1 MKKVNVTISV
11 SEFQLESIRELLNLS
26 SDVSDERCVELFI
39 VENTCIDEDG
49 ESF

>member
-1 MKKVNVTISV
+1 MKKVNVKISV
-11 SEFQLESIRELLNLS
+11 NEFQLESIRELLNLPD
-26 SDVSDERCVELFI
+26 DVSDERCIELFI

>member
-1 MKKVNVTISV
+1 MEKLNITITVN
-11 SEFQLESIRELLNLS
+11 EYQLHSIRELMNMPD
-26 SDVSDERCVELFI
+26 DVSDERCIELFI

>member
-1 MKKVNVTISV
+1 MKKVNIKISV
-11 SEFQLESIRELLNLS
+11 NEFQLESIRELLNLP
-26 SDVSDERCVELFI
+26 SDVSDERCIELFI